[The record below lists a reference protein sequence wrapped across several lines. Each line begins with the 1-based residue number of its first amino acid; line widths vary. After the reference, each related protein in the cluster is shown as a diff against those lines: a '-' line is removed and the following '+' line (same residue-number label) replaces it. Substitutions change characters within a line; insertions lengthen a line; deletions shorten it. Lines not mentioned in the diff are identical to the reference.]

1 MLPLGALWRQIW
13 WVRTVLLK
21 LYSGN
26 VQTQISGYKVIM
38 GTDWCQTMIN
48 FTPSLIC
55 FPAPTMVKTSALHSS
70 SAVMARYQSR
80 IQSYKPRIEKD
91 DDFDM
96 QRCTVMM
103 GRTKLLSSA
112 STAQT
117 QDSLAACSGADRC
130 KSLPC
135 VWHLPV
141 CRCVKTHSIG
151 ATGELIATTM
161 QMRLPWLAITVHT
174 PLSSDALSRESRCSQ
189 HISILSFSDIWSKT
203 VVPVLS
209 DC

>member
-1 MLPLGALWRQIW
+1 
-13 WVRTVLLK
+13 
-21 LYSGN
+21 
-26 VQTQISGYKVIM
+26 
-38 GTDWCQTMIN
+38 MIN

-55 FPAPTMVKTSALHSS
+55 FPAPTMVRTSALHSS

-80 IQSYKPRIEKD
+80 IQSYKPKANIYFEYWMGLEKD
-91 DDFDM
+91 DDIDM

-103 GRTKLLSSA
+103 GRTKLLSSV

-130 KSLPC
+130 KSLPS

-141 CRCVKTHSIG
+141 CRFVKTHSIG